1 MTRRT
6 HPLILAAAALLVLA
20 RPALAGPPL
29 LCFPFEIGA
38 AKSLPMAPDA
48 AKSWRAIDRQ
58 YDVSHLVAD
67 TLALLVPSTPT
78 IVRMETLRRATV
90 YASAHPKLSGEL
102 MSALKARD
110 EAHAMMAAFD
120 YGYFVESSRQA
131 AMIKGE

>member
-1 MTRRT
+1 MTRRL
-6 HPLILAAAALLVLA
+6 HSILLASAALLVLA

-38 AKSLPMAPDA
+38 ARSLPMSTDA
-48 AKSWRAIDRQ
+48 AKHWRAIDPK
-58 YDVSHLVAD
+58 YDVAHLVAD
-67 TLALLVPSTPT
+67 TLSLLVPSTPT

-90 YASAHPKLSGEL
+90 YASAHPALAVEL

-110 EAHAMMAAFD
+110 DARAPMAAFD

-131 AMIKGE
+131 AAIKD